1 MDSKKLDKFRRQLEA
16 FRKQGGLSSKP
27 LVKLAKALG
36 CKIDPR
42 GKEPTYVNE
51 QLPGLLP
58 VSIPNRK
65 DLAPG
70 TKANIL
76 DSLEGHIYAW
86 EDRLEKEKANTNG
99 QSRRNKH
106 A

>member
-1 MDSKKLDKFRRQLEA
+1 MDSKKLDKIRRQLEA
-16 FRKQGGLSSKP
+16 FQIQGGVSSKL

-51 QLPGLLP
+51 LLPDLLP

-76 DSLEGHIYAW
+76 DSLEGHVYAW
-86 EDRLEKEKANTNG
+86 QDRLEKEKADTNG
-99 QSRRNKH
+99 QSRRNDYV
-106 A
+106 